1 MTADAPTP
9 GSAPPATRWPRRL
22 GLSALVLVAL
32 APAVFTLG
40 SAFAAARNIVFWD
53 EIDTALDL
61 MLRLDAG
68 LGWRGL
74 LEQLSAINN
83 EHRMLTSRLLYVAS
97 WWFTGTID
105 FRVMGAIGNAF
116 LPALCAVLLWSAGT
130 APRRLRLAVPLAF
143 LLFSLAHHENLYWS
157 GASIDHLQV
166 PALAAAALVCLD
178 RPSRLAFAGAVLCA
192 GLATFTLAHGLV
204 VWPAG
209 ALLLWSVRRWRAL
222 GLWLAAAAFAALL
235 FLHGFNLNDGHRF
248 AEFDLRGFAHL
259 GRYWLA
265 LLGAPLALGRTDLA
279 PWLGAAVL
287 AAFGVQLLRGVW
299 RDERAFLHVVLFC
312 LGALALVALGRSQV
326 GGGVLHSRYAVLS
339 ALALALIVFA
349 AVERLSSAARPYR
362 VVVGLLPVLVGLNV
376 ATHRRFAHA
385 TEDFV
390 EGRESAALR
399 YVQHGRDGVDPFR
412 LYPNSDR
419 GNQILADAARR
430 GLYAIP
436 RLCAPVVL
444 PTPRHQPDLR
454 YFFDELTLGPAAVA
468 AAGWAAL
475 PDHPARRGDVFLVL
489 RSPTRF
495 LTFPTVTIR
504 RADVA
509 AAYQN
514 PAWRLC
520 GFRFALDRDR
530 LPPDD
535 YQVGVLVRTRA
546 GPVYTLTAHRLNT
559 LGAGSAHLASGP

>member
-1 MTADAPTP
+1 MTADAPSPGPLTP
-9 GSAPPATRWPRRL
+9 AARGPR
-22 GLSALVLVAL
+22 SFAAAALILAVLV
-32 APAVFTLG
+32 PVVFTLG
-40 SAFAAARNIVFWD
+40 AALAGARNIVFWD
-53 EIDTALDL
+53 EFDTALEL

-97 WWFTGTID
+97 WWTTGTID

-116 LPALCAVLLWSAGT
+116 LPALCAVLLWSAAT
-130 APRRLRLAVPLAF
+130 PPRRLRLAVPLAF
-143 LLFSLAHHENLYWS
+143 LLFSLAHHENLYWA

-178 RPSRLAFAGAVLCA
+178 RPARAAFVVAALCA

-204 VWPAG
+204 VWPVG
-209 ALLLWSVRRWRAL
+209 ALLLWSARRWRDL
-222 GLWLAAAAFAALL
+222 GFWLAAAGCAALL

-265 LLGAPLALGRTDLA
+265 LLGAPLALGRADLA

-287 AAFGVQLLRGVW
+287 AAFAAQLFRGVW
-299 RDERAFLHVVLFC
+299 RAERAFLHVVLFC
-312 LGALALVALGRSQV
+312 FGALVLIALGRSEV

-349 AVERLSSAARPYR
+349 GVERLSTEPHPYR
-362 VVVGLLPVLVGLNV
+362 AVFVVLPLLAALNF
-376 ATHRRFAHA
+376 ASHRRFAHA

-390 EGRESAALR
+390 EGRDSAALR
-399 YVQHGRDGVDPFR
+399 YVQHGRDGLDPFR
-412 LYPNSDR
+412 LYPNQER
-419 GNQILADAARR
+419 GNQILAEAARR

-436 RLCAPVVL
+436 RACAPVTL
-444 PTPRHQPDLR
+444 PAPRHQPELR
-454 YFFDELTLGPAAVA
+454 YFFDELALGPLAVSA
-468 AAGWAAL
+468 SGWAAL
-475 PDHPARRGDVFLVL
+475 PANPARRGDVFLVL

-509 AAYQN
+509 AAYRT

-530 LPPDD
+530 IPPDD
-535 YQVGVLVRTRA
+535 YQVGVLVRTRN

-559 LGAGSAHLASGP
+559 VGAGAAHLATGP